1 MSQFR
6 SWPWYVKLLGGIVL
20 FVVIAGVGLAVAAGP
35 PTEIETEN
43 PAGLA
48 EIQYVD
54 QTRNRELNGYVW
66 YPTTDDDGEVA
77 LFEDNAVFRG
87 FSAIQDATIEAGTY
101 PLVVMSHGSGGN
113 RANQGWL
120 AVELARQGAIVVAF
134 NHPGSTSRDS
144 APETNIL
151 TWNRP
156 ADISYIIDSL
166 LADPIYASFIDP
178 ERIAVVGHSLGGY
191 TSLAI
196 GGARLELDRFIDY
209 CQTFADNP
217 DCTFYREGGVDFT
230 QIDRQLFEQDNRD
243 ERVGAVIS
251 IDPAYA
257 ASFTAE
263 SLQTQAPTLLIAPN
277 DSIGIQAEFGDL
289 RVDELAAA
297 LALGDN
303 YVVMDGAQHFTYIH
317 DCKNLSYYILMMVE
331 DGGEQLC
338 AAETGQTRA
347 EFQAE
352 TVDAIIGFLAAEDIP
367 LSAGTP

>member
-20 FVVIAGVGLAVAAGP
+20 FLVVVAVGLFIAAGP

-43 PAGLA
+43 PVGLA
-48 EIQYVD
+48 EIQYID
-54 QTRNRELNGYVW
+54 QTRNRELNGYIW
-66 YPTTDDDGEVA
+66 YPTTDLGEVM
-77 LFEDNAVFRG
+77 LLDDNAVFRG
-87 FSAIQDATIEAGTY
+87 FSAIQDATIESGNY

-120 AVELARQGAIVVAF
+120 AVELARQGAVVVAF

-166 LADPIYASFIDP
+166 LADPIYAPYIDA
-178 ERIAVVGHSLGGY
+178 ERIAVLGHSLGGY

-196 GGARLELDRFIDY
+196 GGAQLDLDQFIEY
-209 CQTFADNP
+209 CDTFAENP

-230 QIDRQLFEQDNRD
+230 LVDRQLFEQDNRD
-243 ERVGAVIS
+243 ERVAAVIS

-263 SLQTQAPTLLIAPN
+263 SLQSQAPTLLIAPN
-277 DSIGIQAEFGDL
+277 DTIGVQAEFGDL
-289 RVDELAAA
+289 RVDELAEA
-297 LALGDN
+297 LELGDN
-303 YVVMDGAQHFTYIH
+303 FVMMDGAQHFSYIH
-317 DCKNLSYYILMMVE
+317 DCKNLSFYILMMVE

-352 TVDAIIGFLAAEDIP
+352 TADAIIGFLAAEDIL